1 MIFIPGMHFR
11 SLSAALS
18 FPQWRGKWILL
29 LPLCLCSTRPMIH
42 GVHLLTWAGPAFIW
56 VMLLNHVKVLTGRA
70 ARLMRNWELGHG
82 TSCQLWSSHT
92 RPQHAA
98 LSLADHIS
106 PRLWL
111 VIGRFSGKA
120 WSRQTQG
127 ITRNTTNIVNSR
139 WHRGMTRSSDDNAG
153 PDTDIIV
160 GTRPEVAREE
170 LQKVTTTAI
179 TFPDG
184 LLVWDVRLY
193 TFNVSRTNSAIDFAL
208 SWSGLLQLIM
218 WTLYSNGITATIE
231 WTVCVSWSLHF
242 SSSLV

>member
-18 FPQWRGKWILL
+18 FPQLRGKWILL
-29 LPLCLCSTRPMIH
+29 LPLGLCSTRLMIH

-70 ARLMRNWELGHG
+70 AWLMRNWELGHG

-98 LSLADHIS
+98 LSLADHIKTT
-106 PRLWL
+106 LWL
-111 VIGRFSGKA
+111 VVGRFSGKA

-139 WHRGMTRSSDDNAG
+139 QWGRGTRGWHGALMTMRAQTQTSLCGPGLSSEGGIAKSHNNCNHISRRSSGARG
-153 PDTDIIV
+153 ETDC
-160 GTRPEVAREE
+160 TH
-170 LQKVTTTAI
+170 L
-179 TFPDG
+179 
-184 LLVWDVRLY
+184 
-193 TFNVSRTNSAIDFAL
+193 
-208 SWSGLLQLIM
+208 M
-218 WTLYSNGITATIE
+218 WAEQIPQ
-231 WTVCVSWSLHF
+231 
-242 SSSLV
+242 